1 MEFEVPSDDKLKSDQ
16 KDSMLQPG
24 GFCVQVSGNT
34 NSGMGKI
41 KQTDGAPIE
50 ITSKLNGDRSGDV
63 VSFDNN

>member
-1 MEFEVPSDDKLKSDQ
+1 MP
-16 KDSMLQPG
+16 QPG